1 MDQIDYMIDELI
13 EKNKLEINKDDFEK
27 HILLKTLMTI
37 STADLS
43 DKYYEYEKY
52 YLDNQLKDLVDIEHS
67 CERLFNDIFIYQG
80 DITRIKA
87 DAIVNAANE
96 KMLGCF
102 IPGHHCIDNAI
113 HLSAGLQL
121 RAECMDIMSKQGTDE
136 PVGQAKITSAFNLP
150 SKYVIHT
157 VGPKHFESRIK
168 NKLKSCYLSILR
180 VADHHKDI
188 ENVVFCSISTGI
200 YGVPTDLASEIALET
215 IDEYMRSE
223 NKSLKKIVIDVF
235 SKEDYDVYKS
245 KSKVIRKR
253 SKTDM

>member
-1 MDQIDYMIDELI
+1 MDKIDYMIDELI
-13 EKNKLEINKDDFEK
+13 QKNKLEINKDDFVK

-43 DKYYEYEKY
+43 EKYYEYEKY
-52 YLDNQLKDLVDIEHS
+52 YLEDQLEDLIDIDHIS
-67 CERLFNDIFIYQG
+67 ERLANAIFIYQG

-102 IPGHHCIDNAI
+102 IPNHHCIDNAI

-121 RAECMDIMSKQGTDE
+121 RSECMEIMSKHGTDE
-136 PVGQAKITSAFNLP
+136 PVGQAKITSAYNLP

-157 VGPKHFESRIK
+157 VGPKHFECRIK

-180 VADHHKDI
+180 AADHHKDI
-188 ENVVFCSISTGI
+188 ENIVFCSISTGI
-200 YGVPTDLASEIALET
+200 FGVSIDQASEVALET

-223 NKSLKKIVIDVF
+223 NISLKKIVIDVF

-253 SKTDM
+253 SKTGM